1 MFLVFESLG
10 FDYPSSHNGSLRSY
24 IHRTRWFIPAC
35 SNVIG
40 KVSEMADSNIQ
51 RMADSS
57 EWGMVDII
65 SRQEQPATKELR
77 Q

>member
-1 MFLVFESLG
+1 LG
-10 FDYPSSHNGSLRSY
+10 FDYPSSHNDSLRSY
-24 IHRTRWFIPAC
+24 IHLTRWFIPAC

-40 KVSEMADSNIQ
+40 KVSEITDSNIQ
-51 RMADSS
+51 RTMVDRS